1 MTKVLDNLE
10 FSAPSLDESLRV
22 ALRKIVE
29 LFNELSTAEESSGK
43 AWERL
48 FLVVVISRVVSGKFD
63 EVILPLDLSMDYFIS
78 FNQFIHSDKKPLES
92 IVDIDEFVG
101 CFTEPDRYPHVA
113 IYQPTNASF
122 PLFDLIIAVYGK
134 TGKRRLY
141 AYQLKEGREIP
152 NLNTSQLEE
161 TKFDA
166 CVLVRGQPS
175 QGETRS
181 KQRWII
187 PSKSEITAFFGESG
201 KHWTPE
207 EWNKLMIEQAFEK
220 GDVCFH
226 SLLTSFTDSRH

>member
-113 IYQPTNASF
+113 IYQPKNAAF
-122 PLFDLIIAVYGK
+122 PLFDLIIAVHDKNVQG
-134 TGKRRLY
+134 
-141 AYQLKEGREIP
+141 QLKDRKEIP
-152 NLNTSQLEE
+152 KQKRTSRVM

-181 KQRWII
+181 KEQWII
-187 PSKSEITAFFGESG
+187 PSKSEITTFFGESG

-207 EWNKLMIEQAFEK
+207 EWNKLKIGQTFEK
-220 GDVCFH
+220 GEEP
-226 SLLTSFTDSRH
+226 